1 MISREIEKEIR
12 QENKVLLNFTLR
24 QVICVSAALLC
35 SICFTVFL
43 GLEFFEAVYPCLVIG
58 GLCFAFG
65 WWKQDGI
72 PMERILLKK
81 LQVALYQNNIRK
93 FKTRNRYVVLLNE
106 EYERRKQLDLKDK
119 KLKRQI
125 RRETKKAAKQK
136 KQSSLERRKLK

>member
-24 QVICVSAALLC
+24 QMVCLSAAVVC

-43 GLEFFEAVYPCLVIG
+43 GLEFSQAVYPCLVIG
-58 GLCFAFG
+58 VLCFAFG

-81 LQVALYQNNIRK
+81 LQVALYQNNVRK
-93 FKTRNRYVVLLNE
+93 FKTKNQYVVLVNQ
-106 EYERRKQLDLKDK
+106 EYQRRKQLDLKDRR
-119 KLKRQI
+119 LKRQI
-125 RRETKKAAKQK
+125 RRERKKAAREK
-136 KQSSLERRKLK
+136 KHSNLERRKLK